1 MTRSSLAER
10 FNIGAD
16 DITPLRQRFAQSL
29 EADDW
34 AASAWQLG
42 RLSETPSTAFF
53 FAYQLAVRHLD
64 PSLGADQFAAL
75 AASESGVRHS
85 REFTTHL
92 STEAPGRYRLSGEK
106 SHIML
111 LQRYVLDCLYVLA
124 NNEKSELV
132 CVRVATDADGL
143 TPLTATK
150 PQPFVCD
157 VPHAPVGFDRVL
169 CSPADIRVDAHRRCF
184 KPFRYWEDVM
194 VVLSMAGWMSARTD
208 HSSLTATVDELAA
221 AADVLA
227 TSYRRHRNYYQ
238 PESFAYLDE
247 VIEQLDQQSA
257 CLNDDDRR
265 LWQRDRTLLQL
276 GAMARQQVR
285 NKLLSESLGSGGG

>member
-1 MTRSSLAER
+1 MTRSSLAVR

-16 DITPLRQRFAQSL
+16 DITPLRRRFAQAL
-29 EADDW
+29 KADDW
-34 AASAWQLG
+34 PGSAWQLG

-64 PSLGADQFAAL
+64 PLLGADQFAAL
-75 AASESGVRHS
+75 AASESGVRQS
-85 REFTTHL
+85 REFTTQL
-92 STEAPGRYRLSGEK
+92 STEAHGRYRLSGEK

-111 LQRYVLDCLYVLA
+111 LQRQVLDRLYVLA

-143 TPLTATK
+143 TPLSATK
-150 PQPFVCD
+150 SQPFVCD
-157 VPHAPVGFDRVL
+157 VPHTPARFDRVL
-169 CSPADIRVDAHRRCF
+169 CSPADISVDAHRRCF

-194 VVLSMAGWMSARTD
+194 VALSMAGWMSARTD
-208 HSSLTATVDELAA
+208 SASLTATADELAA
-221 AADVLA
+221 AADALA
-227 TSYRRHRNYYQ
+227 TSYRRHPDYYQ
-238 PESFAYLDE
+238 PESFAYLDD

-257 CLNDDDRR
+257 RLNDDDQA

-285 NKLLSESLGSGGG
+285 NKLLG